1 MHSHQSLKLSERS
14 PLCPWKAEL
23 ARLKVGQKIGLGY
36 AIALG
41 IAGLGTVT
49 GITIGEYYQRQA
61 WAQRSH
67 AQTEIE
73 LLHQLQAGVLQ
84 ARTHQQQLI
93 PLLADPEGFQYEY
106 DHLQRHMEQLRILWP
121 QLQKFVGEG
130 EHNNEVHHQEMPEF
144 LTTYTGVPDT
154 YLQTLE
160 QLIQQLEPLAIES
173 PAQLTAAQQ
182 RLLAFTNSEVALKF
196 DGISDDLV
204 DLIAAS
210 YQENQSAGL
219 AEQQANVMRLAVI
232 GISMALSVAIAV
244 LFARLTS
251 RMITQPLQA
260 VTTVAQEVTQSSD
273 LEMRVPVTTEDEVG
287 IVAVSLNQMIER
299 VQQLLAEQQTATA
312 QQLIQSEK
320 MSSLGRM
327 VAGVAH
333 EINNPVNFIYGNL
346 VHASE
351 YVNDLFELIRTYEA
365 EITNPPEAIAD
376 KAEEIDRE
384 FLETDLPKLLQSM
397 KTGAERARQIVLSL
411 RNFSRLDEAT
421 AHPVD
426 LHDCLE
432 STLLILNN
440 RIKKGITIER
450 HYVTLPT
457 IEGYASSLYQVF
469 MNIFSNAIDVL
480 DEDEK
485 TSETSAESSPFTPT
499 ITITTDVLNAS
510 EVRVRIADNGSGM
523 PADVMAKIFDPFFT
537 TKPTGVGTGL
547 GLSISRQ
554 IVEDK
559 HHGQLTCQS
568 TPETGTE
575 FTIILPVQHPSASKL
590 MPEAIAR
597 TAASS

>member
-1 MHSHQSLKLSERS
+1 MHSHQSLKPSHRS
-14 PLCPWKAEL
+14 PLWPWKAEL

-41 IAGLGTVT
+41 IAVVGTVT

-61 WAQRSH
+61 WAQGNH

-73 LLHQLQAGVLQ
+73 LLQRLQAGVLQ

-93 PLLADPEGFQYEY
+93 PLLADPEGFQYEH
-106 DHLQRHMEQLRILWP
+106 DHLRHHMEQLRVLWP
-121 QLQKFVGEG
+121 QIQKFVEED
-130 EHNNEVHHQEMPEF
+130 EHSNEVHHQEMPEF

-154 YLQTLE
+154 YFQTLE

-173 PAQLTAAQQ
+173 PTQLATAQQ
-182 RLLAFTNSEVALKF
+182 RFLKFTNSEVALKF

-210 YQENQSAGL
+210 YQENQL
-219 AEQQANVMRLAVI
+219 AEIAEQRANVIRLAVI
-232 GISMALSVAIAV
+232 GISMLLSVAIAV

-260 VTTVAQEVTQSSD
+260 VTRVAKEVTQSSD

-397 KTGAERARQIVLSL
+397 KMGAERARQIVLSL
-411 RNFSRLDEAT
+411 RNFSRLDEAA

-450 HYVTLPT
+450 HYGTLPT

-537 TKPTGVGTGL
+537 TKPTGIGTGL

-568 TPETGTE
+568 TPEMGTE

-590 MPEAIAR
+590 MPEVATHTPVSI
-597 TAASS
+597 